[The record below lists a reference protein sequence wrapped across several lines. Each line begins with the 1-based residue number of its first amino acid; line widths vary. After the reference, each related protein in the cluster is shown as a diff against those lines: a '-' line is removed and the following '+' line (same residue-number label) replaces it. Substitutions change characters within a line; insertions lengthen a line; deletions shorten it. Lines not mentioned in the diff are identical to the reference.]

1 MSYFPTDIP
10 FMSDEEL
17 KENGIRIPKNKTIR
31 NENMDKKTE
40 AVLQL
45 LAEAILEDKDYMSRD
60 KYYQLVHV
68 SNGDFSDFKEE

>member
-10 FMSDEEL
+10 FMSDKEL

-45 LAEAILEDKDYMSRD
+45 LAEAILENKDYMSRD
-60 KYYQLVHV
+60 KYYQLVHIF
-68 SNGDFSDFKEE
+68 NGDFSDFEEE